1 MRQVSAQIC
10 HPQAR
15 FLHPITSQFIA
26 LYMLKFISLP
36 FNNLKAILL
45 IQEKNL
51 TIPPKPRFPNGISDN
66 DYYNLHTSDSGLKWK
81 DVMVDFF

>member
-26 LYMLKFISLP
+26 LHMLKFISLP

-45 IQEKNL
+45 IQEKFSQSPQNRAFLMEYLIMTVTIYTHL
-51 TIPPKPRFPNGISDN
+51 TMD
-66 DYYNLHTSDSGLKWK
+66 
-81 DVMVDFF
+81 